1 MSLHEWRSTALGSYL
16 RFQKGVSYKGE
27 YLDKPGLRL
36 LGLGTIVPGGGIS
49 LAAARQYCG
58 PVKPHQQIQP
68 GEVYVALTDIT
79 QDGRVLGSPALLP
92 SNARGRYAVTHH
104 VAKAIIERPEGLDM
118 TFLYYLLQSEPA
130 RAYFRGVATGTTVR
144 AVSAQDAE
152 NLAIQL
158 PPLSE
163 QREIASIL
171 GALDDKIE
179 LNRRMNATL
188 ESMARALFQSWFVDF
203 DPVRAKAEGRQP
215 VGMDAE
221 TAALFPDSF
230 EDSAIGPIPKGWEVT
245 NLGAVLNELET
256 GRRPKGG
263 VASYTSGVPSVG
275 AESINGV
282 GVFDYSKTKYV
293 PKDFYDRNPSGR
305 VKDWDVLLYKDG
317 GKPGEFRPRVGMYAL
332 GFPFESFSINEHVF
346 RMRADQIGQTFLY
359 FTVSSHRAL
368 EDFAN
373 KGGKAAIPGINQPD
387 VKSTLLVLPVAKV
400 LLQFNQIAQ
409 QLAEKIIRNAAS
421 SKRYSE
427 LRDTLLPK
435 LLSGELRV
443 GEVAA

>member
-1 MSLHEWRSTALGSYL
+1 MRLNGWQDRFFSEVAYRVADVAEPGSVVAVTPYIALENIDQQNLHLNSVSRADQAVSGKIRFESGDVLFGKL
-16 RFQKGVSYKGE
+16 RPYFRKVVHPRFAGVCS
-27 YLDKPGLRL
+27 
-36 LGLGTIVPGGGIS
+36 
-49 LAAARQYCG
+49 
-58 PVKPHQQIQP
+58 
-68 GEVYVALTDIT
+68 TDIW
-79 QDGRVLGSPALLP
+79 VLRPRQGVDQSFLFYTAASQRFVEHATRGS
-92 SNARGRYAVTHH
+92 
-104 VAKAIIERPEGLDM
+104 
-118 TFLYYLLQSEPA
+118 
-130 RAYFRGVATGTTVR
+130 TGTKMPR
-144 AVSAQDAE
+144 ADWTQVSQ
-152 NLAIQL
+152 LSLPL
-158 PPLSE
+158 PPLPE

-171 GALDDKIE
+171 GALDDKIA

-188 ESMARALFQSWFVDF
+188 EAMARALFQSWFVDF

-215 VGMDAE
+215 VGMDAN

-230 EDSAIGPIPKGWEVT
+230 EDSALGPIPTGWEVT